1 MAYYVRV
8 VTRGSAKT
16 GSPRHALNYITDA
29 HDVRRDPSYSD
40 AELHYIARM
49 DPGWKTD
56 LEGGRVPLVGFGE
69 LAGELDEKRLAEG
82 FEESCLPY
90 HDIRGTT
97 GYKSITLTVPKEVSL
112 YAEGHREEAK
122 AAINAAIKQALDRAF
137 PGFRFSA
144 VAAIHTRNQ
153 AGEIHYHAHVLVGKF
168 AQKVATGRTY
178 SLGSKAGGETGRRRL
193 MEMKLGWQEGIEKE
207 FRERLQLGIEQKTP
221 RSPVAL
227 VLPDGT
233 RLDPLNRDSRRML
246 EKELCPTLHET
257 TDDGHAT
264 TRRFHWSA
272 MDDRIFEIASGA
284 RGTSAWDTVAFKESF
299 PDQARFVRR
308 YEARVLT
315 LQSIGYLSPGGTITS
330 AFRVHFAAHHGV
342 LTPEL
347 QRVRID
353 LMHRLGKE
361 ANDKNA
367 RGNAAGSL
375 HSDQFWTQVQKYADL
390 RHRIERLGYS
400 KDDVANIF
408 ARAQAKKP
416 TRETLQRI
424 RAAAET
430 RAAKV
435 PPSTLP
441 QTKTIL
447 RAYVDLQKSKV
458 HRIYL
463 VTTGMIQFWRLGEK
477 LALARHIKKV
487 AERDL
492 FFAKEK
498 RIAQV
503 GRVLRPVIWLVRVA
517 MPREARRLDQAVT
530 RCARLAY
537 QQQLR
542 RAGREA
548 IQKAYDQW
556 RQESIQNP
564 IDRLKQE
571 SSALA
576 RPAQQAEHSRLDTAR
591 ARIPLPD
598 NNAATAVFLRGY
610 QALASIPGETKTIAS
625 VSAWLGKEDELVMQV
640 LHHSKGSPTS
650 LSKEQY
656 DAAVRIGR
664 VGNLLSAAD
673 QPSPVK
679 MPSALAPQRAD
690 IERLSSRL
698 RSFGLRHPL
707 TNSNLPAF
715 AASTMRAHL
724 ADARKAGLL
733 DDGPTWTFKYSA
745 ARNVAQELTKEFERR
760 RDRAQP

>member
-1 MAYYVRV
+1 MSYYVRIA
-8 VTRGSAKT
+8 TRGSAKT
-16 GSPRHALNYITDA
+16 GSPRQALNYITDA
-29 HDVRRDPSYSD
+29 HDIRRDTSYSD

-49 DPGWKTD
+49 DSGWKTD

-69 LAGELDEKRLAEG
+69 LAGELDEKAMAAR

-90 HDIRGTT
+90 HSIRGTT

-122 AAINAAIKQALDRAF
+122 VAINAAIKQALDRAF
-137 PGFRFSA
+137 GGFSYSA

-168 AQKVATGRTY
+168 ARAI
-178 SLGSKAGGETGRRRL
+178 ETGRMVSLNSSTTGKNTPSRL
-193 MEMKLGWQEGIEKE
+193 REMKAGWQEGIEKE
-207 FRERLQLGIEQKTP
+207 FRERLQLGIEQKTS

-233 RLDPLNRDSRRML
+233 RLEPLNRESRRVL
-246 EKELCPTLHET
+246 EKELCPTFTET
-257 TDDGHAT
+257 SDDGHALM
-264 TRRFHWSA
+264 RHFRWSA

-284 RGTSAWDTVAFKESF
+284 RGTSAWDVAAFKEAF
-299 PDQARFVRR
+299 PDQARFVAR

-315 LQSIGYLSPGGTITS
+315 LQSIGYLSPGGTINS

-361 ANDKNA
+361 TNDKNA
-367 RGNAAGSL
+367 RGNAAGPL
-375 HSDQFWTQVQKYADL
+375 HPDQFWTQVQKYADL

-416 TRETLQRI
+416 TRETLQHI

-477 LALARHIKKV
+477 LALARYIKKV

-556 RQESIQNP
+556 RQEYIQNP

-625 VSAWLGKEDELVMQV
+625 VSAWLGKEDELVTQV

-664 VGNLLSAAD
+664 VGNLLTAAD
-673 QPSPVK
+673 GAPGIK
-679 MPSALAPQRAD
+679 MPSALAPQRPD

-733 DDGPTWTFKYSA
+733 DDGPTWTFKYST